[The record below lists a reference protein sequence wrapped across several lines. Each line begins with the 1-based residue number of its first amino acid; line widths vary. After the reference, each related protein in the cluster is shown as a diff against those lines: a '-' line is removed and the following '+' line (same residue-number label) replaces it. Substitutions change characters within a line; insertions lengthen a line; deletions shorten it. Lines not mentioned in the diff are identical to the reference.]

1 MNTTTRIDPRNVN
14 LNDALD
20 LVEQLRPQLSAGSAT
35 AEAQRRMP
43 AELHRALEDA
53 GLFAMLVP
61 RHYGGAEMHPLDVY
75 RVWEAVARIDPTAG
89 WLLVMNGSL
98 SAMAAW
104 LPESGADEIFGAGPT
119 TTAGAL
125 FPPGV
130 AVPVDGGWRLSGQVP
145 FASGCDHAQWF
156 ILPGMEMDGEG
167 PKLDPATGQ
176 PTPLV
181 CFVPRA
187 EAAVIDTWH
196 TLGMR
201 GTGSADV
208 AVQDVFVPDRRCYP
222 VGPLRSPNPGFDGP
236 VARMFPFL
244 TVMGEAVISVGAAAA
259 AVDILCGLAQRKT
272 PAYTAVALRDRELA
286 QYQAGRARGL
296 VDASRATLFD
306 ACAVAYGEA
315 SQGRLLSTDTKIRC
329 QLAASFAAEACAEAG
344 RMVHAASGSS
354 GIRNE
359 LGLERLFRDLHTLTQ
374 HGSKSAP
381 RYGSAGRLM
390 FGLDNDWIFLSF

>member
-1 MNTTTRIDPRNVN
+1 MTATTHTKPLN
-14 LNDALD
+14 LTLPEALD
-20 LVEQLRPQLSAGSAT
+20 RVAQLRPQIAAGAT
-35 AEAQRRMP
+35 AGESDRKMP
-43 AELHRALEDA
+43 AQLHRALEDA
-53 GLFAMLVP
+53 GLFALLVP

-104 LPESGADEIFGAGPT
+104 LPEAGADELFGAGPT

-125 FPPGV
+125 HPPGV
-130 AVPVDGGWRLSGQVP
+130 IVRVDGGWRLTGQVP
-145 FASGCDHAQWF
+145 FTSGCDHARWF
-156 ILPGMEMDGEG
+156 ILPGMEMDGDG
-167 PKLDPATGQ
+167 PKLDPTTGQ
-176 PTPLV
+176 PTPYV
-181 CFVPRA
+181 CFVHRDDA
-187 EAAVIDTWH
+187 TVIDTWH
-196 TLGMR
+196 TMGMR

-208 AVQDVFVPDRRCYP
+208 AVQDVFVPDHRCYP
-222 VGPLRSPNPGFDGP
+222 VAPLVTPNPGFDGP
-236 VARMFPFL
+236 VARMFPLL
-244 TVMGEAVISVGAAAA
+244 TVMGEAIISVGAAAT
-259 AVDILCGLAQRKT
+259 AVDILIGLAQRKT
-272 PAYTAVALRDRELA
+272 PAYTMVALRDRELA

-315 SQGRLLSTDTKIRC
+315 SQGKALSPDTKIRC
-329 QLAASFAAEACAEAG
+329 QVAASFAAEACAEAG
-344 RMVHAASGSS
+344 RMVHAAAGSS

-390 FGLDNDWIFLSF
+390 FGLENDWIFLAF